1 MKKLVQTLSLVI
13 MNGRDLMRMTKR
25 RGNQVVLI
33 LMFAVYALLS
43 AGGLILFKMGGQ
55 DTAIQSSSS
64 GLSLLLS
71 WKMLAGILCYMLSFV
86 LWLLIVSKTQ
96 LSFAMPLSVGVVNIL
111 VFLGSAR
118 YLHEEITPLK
128 MIGLGVI
135 IVGLFLITT
144 GGRK

>member
-1 MKKLVQTLSLVI
+1 

-96 LSFAMPLSVGVVNIL
+96 LSLAMPLSVGVVNIL

>member
-1 MKKLVQTLSLVI
+1 M
-13 MNGRDLMRMTKR
+13 
-25 RGNQVVLI
+25 VLI

-43 AGGLILFKMGGQ
+43 AGGLILFKMGGR
-55 DTAIQSSSS
+55 DTAIQSNSS

-71 WKMLAGILCYMLSFV
+71 WKMLSGILCYMLSFV

-128 MIGLGVI
+128 IIGLGVI

>member
-1 MKKLVQTLSLVI
+1 

-55 DTAIQSSSS
+55 DTAS

>member
-1 MKKLVQTLSLVI
+1 

-86 LWLLIVSKTQ
+86 LLIVSKTQ

>member
-1 MKKLVQTLSLVI
+1 

-144 GGRK
+144 GDRK

>member
-1 MKKLVQTLSLVI
+1 
-13 MNGRDLMRMTKR
+13 MNGRGLMRMTKR
-25 RGNQVVLI
+25 RGNKVVLI

-135 IVGLFLITT
+135 IIGLFLITT

>member
-1 MKKLVQTLSLVI
+1 
-13 MNGRDLMRMTKR
+13 MTKR

-43 AGGLILFKMGGQ
+43 AGGLILFKLGGQ
-55 DTAIQSSSS
+55 DTAIQSNSS

-128 MIGLGVI
+128 IIGLGVI

>member
-1 MKKLVQTLSLVI
+1 

-25 RGNQVVLI
+25 RSNQVVLI

>member
-1 MKKLVQTLSLVI
+1 

-111 VFLGSAR
+111 VFLGSAL

>member
-1 MKKLVQTLSLVI
+1 

-135 IVGLFLITT
+135 IIGLFLITT

>member
-1 MKKLVQTLSLVI
+1 

-43 AGGLILFKMGGQ
+43 AGGLILFKTGGQ

>member
-1 MKKLVQTLSLVI
+1 